1 MRNAG
6 FMMMKYGGI
15 FGAGD
20 RVRTGDIDLGKVA
33 LYQLSYSRSM
43 GTFIFPQEQ
52 SRCQTLWR
60 SHSFET
66 SYKLVGNLFPC
77 GRLLFVGGAGSFADR
92 ARAGVNPASNS
103 SRQANR
109 RFHTVVENSVEIKRN
124 WCVKTMNAWDQIRN
138 YLQLKVSA
146 ENYSNWLK
154 GTAFAGLDGSTLYVS
169 VPDRETRV
177 WLEREFP
184 SMVRGAIQE
193 LALPVKHVTYEAE
206 PARGPMNQA
215 VATVESNDPEQA
227 SGSLNPKFTFET
239 FVVGACNQFAHAAA
253 RSVATN
259 PSRSYNPLFLYG
271 GVGMGKTHLMHAIGR
286 ELMDK
291 HGAMRI
297 IYTSSERFMNEMIAC
312 IRTERMQQ
320 FHQRYR
326 EADVLLIDD
335 IQILGTKERTQD
347 EFFHTFNELHDHQ
360 KQIVISSDSP
370 PKEIP
375 GLVERLRSRFEW
387 GLIADIQ
394 APDLETKMA
403 ILDKKAEA
411 ENIHLPDDVRS
422 FMASKTKSN
431 VRELEGALVKLMA
444 YSSLTGT
451 PINLHM
457 AQQVLKHLVHV
468 QDRRVTMDSIQKA
481 VAEHFQVK
489 PSQLKEKSNTKKIV
503 YPRQVAMYL
512 VKELT
517 NASLPEI
524 GRAFG
529 GKHHTTVIHSIN
541 KIEKERHI
549 DPELNRILHRLMDSL
564 Q

>member
-1 MRNAG
+1 
-6 FMMMKYGGI
+6 
-15 FGAGD
+15 
-20 RVRTGDIDLGKVA
+20 
-33 LYQLSYSRSM
+33 
-43 GTFIFPQEQ
+43 
-52 SRCQTLWR
+52 
-60 SHSFET
+60 
-66 SYKLVGNLFPC
+66 
-77 GRLLFVGGAGSFADR
+77 
-92 ARAGVNPASNS
+92 
-103 SRQANR
+103 
-109 RFHTVVENSVEIKRN
+109 
-124 WCVKTMNAWDQIRN
+124 MNAWDQIRN

-146 ENYSNWLK
+146 ENYNNWLK
-154 GTAFAGLDGSTLYVS
+154 GTTFAGLDGTTLFVT
-169 VPDRETRV
+169 VPDRETRA

-184 SMVRGAIQE
+184 VMIRSAIQE

-206 PARGPMNQA
+206 ATRGAMNSGL
-215 VATVESNDPEQA
+215 ATVEATDVESA
-227 SGSLNPKFTFET
+227 SGSLNPKFTFDT

-291 HGAMRI
+291 HGSMRI

-326 EADVLLIDD
+326 EADVLLVDD
-335 IQILGTKERTQD
+335 IQILGTKERTQE

-431 VRELEGALVKLMA
+431 VRELEGALIKLMA

-481 VAEHFQVK
+481 VAEHFQLK

-517 NASLPEI
+517 SASLPEI

-529 GKHHTTVIHSIN
+529 GKHHTTVIHSVN

>member
-1 MRNAG
+1 
-6 FMMMKYGGI
+6 
-15 FGAGD
+15 
-20 RVRTGDIDLGKVA
+20 
-33 LYQLSYSRSM
+33 
-43 GTFIFPQEQ
+43 
-52 SRCQTLWR
+52 
-60 SHSFET
+60 
-66 SYKLVGNLFPC
+66 
-77 GRLLFVGGAGSFADR
+77 
-92 ARAGVNPASNS
+92 
-103 SRQANR
+103 
-109 RFHTVVENSVEIKRN
+109 
-124 WCVKTMNAWDQIRN
+124 MNYWDQIRE
-138 YLQLKVSA
+138 YIRRKISA
-146 ENYSNWLK
+146 ESYDNWLS
-154 GTAFAGLDGSTLYVS
+154 GTSFAGCSGDTMFVA
-169 VPDRETRV
+169 VPDRETRS
-177 WLEREFP
+177 WLEREYAVLVQSGLRELGLPFKQVAYEAAA
-184 SMVRGAIQE
+184 VRGVQE
-193 LALPVKHVTYEAE
+193 QVITTLEVSELENGV
-206 PARGPMNQA
+206 
-215 VATVESNDPEQA
+215 S
-227 SGSLNPKFTFET
+227 SLNPKFTFDS

-291 HGAMRI
+291 HTSMRV
-297 IYTSSERFMNEMIAC
+297 IYTSSERFMNEMIVC
-312 IRTERMQQ
+312 IRTDRMQH

-335 IQILGTKERTQD
+335 IQVLGSKERTQE

-387 GLIADIQ
+387 GLLADIQ
-394 APDLETKMA
+394 PPDLETKMA

-411 ENIHLPDDVRS
+411 EGIRLPDEVRS

-431 VRELEGALVKLMA
+431 VRELEGALVKLIA

-451 PINLHM
+451 PIHLQM

-468 QDRRVTMDSIQKA
+468 QDRRVTIDSIQKA
-481 VAEHFQVK
+481 VAERFQIK
-489 PSQLKEKSNTKKIV
+489 QSQLKEKSNTKKVV

-517 NASLPEI
+517 DASLPEI

-541 KIEKERHI
+541 KIEKARHN
-549 DPELNRILHRLMDSL
+549 DPELNRLIHSVMDSL